1 MCLLQNMN
9 VRNNIDIT
17 LSKFN
22 SSSKSIE
29 YHGLRSLAET
39 NDFDGS
45 LLSLFSN
52 TLNGYVIDFISN
64 DEAVTI
70 EIPEMDK
77 ALKIITFFE
86 NFHTLIFTCSNTF
99 GISYTNLSI

>member
-1 MCLLQNMN
+1 MSTTSQNIKN
-9 VRNNIDIT
+9 QIEIT

-52 TLNGYVIDFISN
+52 TLNGYVIDIISN
-64 DEAVTI
+64 DEAVII

-77 ALKIITFFE
+77 GLKMISFFVIIKVY
-86 NFHTLIFTCSNTF
+86 SNTF
-99 GISYTNLSI
+99 SFLFQILSFTNLSI